1 MLTQLD
7 ESENIPEDQKL
18 IAKEVLLK
26 KGSTEHLVMNLT
38 GAGGCGK
45 SFVLNASRSMCE
57 QFCKLLENH
66 LIHLYLLS
74 LQLQTQQLLS

>member
-1 MLTQLD
+1 M
-7 ESENIPEDQKL
+7 

-45 SFVLNASRSMCE
+45 SFV
-57 QFCKLLENH
+57 
-66 LIHLYLLS
+66 
-74 LQLQTQQLLS
+74 